1 MRMRLEGDTWVTV
14 VVGSYAFSESS
25 MQEDHQRQAGGD
37 DEPGKWTEGLGIRRA
52 VEKMNE

>member
-14 VVGSYAFSESS
+14 IVGSYAFSESS